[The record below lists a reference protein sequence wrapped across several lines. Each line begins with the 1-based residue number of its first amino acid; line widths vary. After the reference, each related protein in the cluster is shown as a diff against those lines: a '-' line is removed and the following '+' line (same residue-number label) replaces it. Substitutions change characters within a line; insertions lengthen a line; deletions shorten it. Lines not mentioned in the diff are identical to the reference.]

1 MKKWIVIVVILI
13 CCGLYAMIKFS
24 MSQNENVSGQAQETQ
39 NTKQKETDKTDTA
52 TSEKSTVS
60 TVPAVQ
66 VEAVAEA
73 LREFQNCLKEKK
85 YEQAWELTTEYFK
98 QRVSEGNFEKFKE
111 NMAGEGAGIA
121 TATVHPE
128 SATVIEGRVG
138 LLISSPSLEY
148 KIYLCFIEDNGKWK
162 LDIGRPAHSV
172 NASKE

>member
-1 MKKWIVIVVILI
+1 MKKWIIIVAVLI
-13 CCGLYAMIKFS
+13 CCGLYALVKFS
-24 MSQNENVSGQAQETQ
+24 KPQGQNETGQAEDTLIEGQVDAV
-39 NTKQKETDKTDTA
+39 NTDTA
-52 TSEKSTVS
+52 TSEKGSVS
-60 TVPAVQ
+60 AIPAVQ
-66 VEAVAEA
+66 VEAVTKA

>member
-1 MKKWIVIVVILI
+1 MRKWIVIVVILI
-13 CCGLYAMIKFS
+13 CCGLYAMFKFGA
-24 MSQNENVSGQAQETQ
+24 SQDENVPDQAQETQ
-39 NTKQKETDKTDTA
+39 VAKQIDADKADTA
-52 TSEKSTVS
+52 ASEKGSVS
-60 TVPAVQ
+60 AVPAAQ
-66 VEAVAEA
+66 VEAVTKA
-73 LREFQNCLKEKK
+73 LTEFQSCLKDKK

-98 QRVSEGNFEKFKE
+98 QRVSDGSFEKFKE

-148 KIYLCFIEDNGKWK
+148 NIYLCFIEDNGKWK

-172 NASKE
+172 SASKE